1 MSIETEMANDIT
13 NFEQPINK
21 ITILIL
27 ILENNK
33 VVNILKNKIPTS
45 NNRVLRKEVI
55 TYLKSIE
62 LLKNHKIQY
71 ILQFMINNSLEELN
85 YNISLDT
92 TSLDTTSLD
101 TTSLDT
107 TSYKLTPFTSLANL
121 IFSNP
126 NNPNNPNNSF
136 TSTNSLILIVTKNNN
151 K

>member
-1 MSIETEMANDIT
+1 MSIETETEMANDIT

-92 TSLDTTSLD
+92 TSLDTTS
-101 TTSLDT
+101 
-107 TSYKLTPFTSLANL
+107 YKLTPFTSLANL

>member
-27 ILENNK
+27 LLENNN
-33 VVNILKNKIPTS
+33 VVNILKNRLTTL
-45 NNRVLRKEVI
+45 NNRVLRKDII

-62 LLKNHKIQY
+62 LLKEHKIQY
-71 ILQFMINNSLEELN
+71 ILQFIMNKSLEELN
-85 YNISLDT
+85 SNISLDD
-92 TSLDTTSLD
+92 TSLDDTSLD
-101 TTSLDT
+101 K
-107 TSYKLTPFTSLANL
+107 SYKLIPYTSLNNL

-126 NNPNNPNNSF
+126 NNSF
-136 TSTNSLILIVTKNNN
+136 TCSNSLILIVRKNNN

>member
-27 ILENNK
+27 LLENNN
-33 VVNILKNKIPTS
+33 VVHILKNRLTTL
-45 NNRVLRKEVI
+45 NNRVLRKDVI

-62 LLKNHKIQY
+62 LLKEHKIQY
-71 ILQFMINNSLEELN
+71 ILQFMMNKSLEELN

-107 TSYKLTPFTSLANL
+107 TSYKLTPVTSLTNL

-126 NNPNNPNNSF
+126 NNSF
-136 TSTNSLILIVTKNNN
+136 ASTNSLILIVTN
-151 K
+151 KQ

>member
-1 MSIETEMANDIT
+1 MSIETETEMANDIT

-101 TTSLDT
+101 TTS
-107 TSYKLTPFTSLANL
+107 YKLTPFTSLANL

>member
-27 ILENNK
+27 LLENNK
-33 VVNILKNKIPTS
+33 VVNILKNRLTTL

-62 LLKNHKIQY
+62 LLKEHKIQY
-71 ILQFMINNSLEELN
+71 ILQFMMNKSLEELN
-85 YNISLDT
+85 SNTNLDRSLDN
-92 TSLDTTSLD
+92 
-101 TTSLDT
+101 
-107 TSYKLTPFTSLANL
+107 SYKLTPFTSLANL

-126 NNPNNPNNSF
+126 SNSF
-136 TSTNSLILIVTKNNN
+136 ASTNSLILIVSKNNN

>member
-13 NFEQPINK
+13 NFEQPINN

-92 TSLDTTSLD
+92 TSLDS
-101 TTSLDT
+101 

-121 IFSNP
+121 IFS
-126 NNPNNPNNSF
+126 NPNNPNNSF

>member
-1 MSIETEMANDIT
+1 MSIETETETETETEREMAKDIT

-27 ILENNK
+27 LLENNK
-33 VVNILKNKIPTS
+33 VVNILKNRLTTL

-62 LLKNHKIQY
+62 LLKDHKIQY
-71 ILQFMINNSLEELN
+71 ILQFMMNKSLEELN
-85 YNISLDT
+85 SNISLDE
-92 TSLDTTSLD
+92 
-101 TTSLDT
+101 
-107 TSYKLTPFTSLANL
+107 SYKLIPFTSLNNL

-136 TSTNSLILIVTKNNN
+136 ASTNSLILIVTKNNN

>member
-92 TSLDTTSLD
+92 TSLDS
-101 TTSLDT
+101 

>member
-1 MSIETEMANDIT
+1 MSIETETEMANDIT

-92 TSLDTTSLD
+92 TSLDTTS
-101 TTSLDT
+101 
-107 TSYKLTPFTSLANL
+107 YKLTSFTSLANL

-136 TSTNSLILIVTKNNN
+136 TSTNSLILIVSKNNN

>member
-1 MSIETEMANDIT
+1 MSIETETEMANDIT

-92 TSLDTTSLD
+92 TSLDTTS
-101 TTSLDT
+101 
-107 TSYKLTPFTSLANL
+107 YKLTSFTSLANL

-126 NNPNNPNNSF
+126 NNPNNSF
-136 TSTNSLILIVTKNNN
+136 ASTNSLILIVSKNNN

>member
-1 MSIETEMANDIT
+1 MSIETETETETETEMANDIT

-62 LLKNHKIQY
+62 LLKNHKIKY

-92 TSLDTTSLD
+92 TSLDTTS
-101 TTSLDT
+101 
-107 TSYKLTPFTSLANL
+107 YKLTSFTSLANL

-126 NNPNNPNNSF
+126 NNPNNPNNPF
-136 TSTNSLILIVTKNNN
+136 TSTNSLILIVSKNNN
-151 K
+151 N

>member
-1 MSIETEMANDIT
+1 MSIEIEIEMANDIT

-33 VVNILKNKIPTS
+33 IVNILKNRLTTL

-62 LLKNHKIQY
+62 LLKDHKIQY
-71 ILQFMINNSLEELN
+71 ILQFIMNKSLEELN
-85 YNISLDT
+85 SNISLED
-92 TSLDTTSLD
+92 
-101 TTSLDT
+101 
-107 TSYKLTPFTSLANL
+107 SYKLIPFTSLANL

-126 NNPNNPNNSF
+126 NNSF
-136 TSTNSLILIVTKNNN
+136 ASTNSLILIVSKSNN

>member
-1 MSIETEMANDIT
+1 MSIEIEMANDIT

-33 VVNILKNKIPTS
+33 IVNILKNRLTTL

-62 LLKNHKIQY
+62 LLKDHKIQY
-71 ILQFMINNSLEELN
+71 ILQFIMNKSLEELN
-85 YNISLDT
+85 SNISLED
-92 TSLDTTSLD
+92 
-101 TTSLDT
+101 
-107 TSYKLTPFTSLANL
+107 SYKLIPFTSLANL

-126 NNPNNPNNSF
+126 NNSF
-136 TSTNSLILIVTKNNN
+136 ASTNSLILIVSKSNN

>member
-1 MSIETEMANDIT
+1 MSTETETEMANDIT

-27 ILENNK
+27 VLENNN
-33 VVNILKNKIPTS
+33 VVNILKNRLTTL
-45 NNRVLRKEVI
+45 NNRVLRKDVI

-62 LLKNHKIQY
+62 LLKEHKIQY
-71 ILQFMINNSLEELN
+71 ILQFIMNKSLEELN

-92 TSLDTTSLD
+92 ISLDN
-101 TTSLDT
+101 
-107 TSYKLTPFTSLANL
+107 SYKLIPFTSLANL

-126 NNPNNPNNSF
+126 NNPNNPNNPF
-136 TSTNSLILIVTKNNN
+136 TCSNSLILIVTKSNN